1 MCLINSRMAFLGN
14 HVSVIIEGTWFC
26 FFWTMKSLCLL
37 ESHYVHALL
46 YYLPLSCQTEADVQK
61 KRVRIWSWFQEL
73 LNFPVSFLL
82 LKLPACLRKTPW
94 LLCYEWLFNTWYI
107 LKWWKW
113 VIVLKLNNLI
123 VRHLFFLLS
132 YILGWYC
139 SFLLWKASDILQAS
153 EHLPVGCRISMST

>member
-1 MCLINSRMAFLGN
+1 MCLSLSKELDSVSSGQWSPFVYWKVIMYMPCSTIFLYHVKWRRMY
-14 HVSVIIEGTWFC
+14 
-26 FFWTMKSLCLL
+26 K
-37 ESHYVHALL
+37 
-46 YYLPLSCQTEADVQK
+46 K
-61 KRVRIWSWFQEL
+61 KRVQMWSWFQEL

-82 LKLPACLRKTPW
+82 LKFPACLRKTPW

-123 VRHLFFLLS
+123 VRHLFFLRS